1 MAALVIADV
10 DVQDPAGFE
19 EYRSQVSATIE
30 KYGGKYLVR
39 GGRTETLEGEFQPHR
54 VVVLEFPSFERAK
67 EWYASPDYGP
77 LIALRQK
84 AAKSHIIVVEGV

>member
-84 AAKSHIIVVEGV
+84 AAKTHIIVVEGV